1 MAIKSV
7 KRGRQTA
14 PRCRNLPLKFNVIRD
29 FSQDLDLLTIVGNN
43 IFTER
48 RCKNMKQEY
57 RLENVKFIHT
67 KGQYGYEEIIE
78 RWHSYLSVVSI
89 IFRYT

>member
-1 MAIKSV
+1 
-7 KRGRQTA
+7 
-14 PRCRNLPLKFNVIRD
+14 
-29 FSQDLDLLTIVGNN
+29 
-43 IFTER
+43 
-48 RCKNMKQEY
+48 MKQEY
-57 RLENVKFIHT
+57 RLENVKLIHT

>member
-1 MAIKSV
+1 
-7 KRGRQTA
+7 
-14 PRCRNLPLKFNVIRD
+14 
-29 FSQDLDLLTIVGNN
+29 
-43 IFTER
+43 
-48 RCKNMKQEY
+48 MKQEY

-67 KGQYGYEEIIE
+67 KGQYGYE

>member
-1 MAIKSV
+1 
-7 KRGRQTA
+7 
-14 PRCRNLPLKFNVIRD
+14 
-29 FSQDLDLLTIVGNN
+29 
-43 IFTER
+43 
-48 RCKNMKQEY
+48 MKQEY

-67 KGQYGYEEIIE
+67 KGQSGYEEIIE

>member
-1 MAIKSV
+1 
-7 KRGRQTA
+7 
-14 PRCRNLPLKFNVIRD
+14 
-29 FSQDLDLLTIVGNN
+29 
-43 IFTER
+43 
-48 RCKNMKQEY
+48 MKQEY
-57 RLENVKFIHT
+57 RFENVKFIHT